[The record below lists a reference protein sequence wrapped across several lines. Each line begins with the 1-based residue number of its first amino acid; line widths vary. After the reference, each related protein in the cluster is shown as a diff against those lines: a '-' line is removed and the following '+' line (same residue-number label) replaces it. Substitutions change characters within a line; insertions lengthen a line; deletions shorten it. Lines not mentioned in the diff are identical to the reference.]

1 MRTIDRETRRLD
13 AIERGEPPPAT
24 AALPTLVSPD
34 GAPEQAPANVP
45 LPGQD
50 PRRAPVKAKVAP
62 TPKAPHAA
70 PAVPSPPLASQQL
83 APLPPPIDVKPAP
96 GPPPAKPKPKPPL
109 VLTPQNP

>member
-1 MRTIDRETRRLD
+1 
-13 AIERGEPPPAT
+13 T

-34 GAPEQAPANVP
+34 GAPEQAPAVVP

-50 PRRAPVKAKVAP
+50 PRRMPSKQKAAP
-62 TPKAPHAA
+62 TPKAPQAA
-70 PAVPSPPLASQQL
+70 PAAPSPALTSPPLASQQL

-96 GPPPAKPKPKPPL
+96 GPPPAKPRPKPPL